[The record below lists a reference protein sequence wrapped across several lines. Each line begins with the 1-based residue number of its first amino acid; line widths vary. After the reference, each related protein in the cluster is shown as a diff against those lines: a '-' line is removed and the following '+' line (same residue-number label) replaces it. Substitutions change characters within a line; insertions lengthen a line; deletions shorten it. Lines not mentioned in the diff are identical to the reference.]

1 MDSDNVGS
9 ADVPIIPIEN
19 ILVRHV
25 LVRDI
30 NTSEIIQEVYPNGI
44 LPDISELP
52 DFNSNIDNDP
62 NWYRLKE
69 ANDGDCLYWCI
80 LQVLEDNNL
89 HPEITNIGEL
99 RMFLIHVLQTEPERV
114 YPDYDVNTLDFIVEE
129 KIHQLEIGIID
140 PSNYDGWGREED
152 IPIISWAFNLNIYI
166 YYKANETWLTSYNN
180 NHNNLETINVFLEFT
195 GSHYNILL
203 PKSDKFNVIEP
214 FDDDY
219 FAIVENIE
227 LIPEIKKFVQISHI
241 QSVKAAWNFFKK
253 YNFRNH
259 IDANDAFNI
268 RPVVSAEE
276 FNIMYSF
283 NTPYTPRNPRVLPS
297 SPQTARPSKTNK
309 SFSFQSDDRV
319 SSYGG
324 NFRKRTSKKRKL
336 QQRVASRK
344 NKTHSKHKYLKFR
357 KMKGGGE
364 YDGSIRNLLTKS
376 ERPDLLAYFNGLN
389 VTSPDNSS
397 VNRFYERHFDNPK
410 VFINLVNTQM
420 LSTPT
425 FQAPPPPYPVHYI
438 VNLDNTINYPKDEN
452 GKYINFEQ
460 TVGRM
465 GTGPNRVAI
474 LANISSTNYF
484 VIISMESASPDSHPR
499 VLYEKIGDPNIVKSV
514 GRFTG
519 LFHDIKKLILD

>member
-324 NFRKRTSKKRKL
+324 NFRKRTSKKRNL
-336 QQRVASRK
+336 QRRKSRK
-344 NKTHSKHKYLKFR
+344 YL
-357 KMKGGGE
+357 
-364 YDGSIRNLLTKS
+364 
-376 ERPDLLAYFNGLN
+376 
-389 VTSPDNSS
+389 
-397 VNRFYERHFDNPK
+397 
-410 VFINLVNTQM
+410 
-420 LSTPT
+420 
-425 FQAPPPPYPVHYI
+425 
-438 VNLDNTINYPKDEN
+438 
-452 GKYINFEQ
+452 
-460 TVGRM
+460 
-465 GTGPNRVAI
+465 
-474 LANISSTNYF
+474 
-484 VIISMESASPDSHPR
+484 
-499 VLYEKIGDPNIVKSV
+499 
-514 GRFTG
+514 
-519 LFHDIKKLILD
+519 